1 MNYLIIKTAF
11 RNIRKQR
18 KFSVLNILGLSIGFA
33 FINLIT
39 LFVMREV
46 SYDLFHKKAG
56 SIYRMEILMR
66 NDDGTIQKAGNI
78 TINQVEELKATIP
91 GIKNIAFL
99 NYSYFD
105 WDQGSWLTFEDK
117 KFQLQRVAFTN
128 AAFSDVFSFPVVAG
142 NLTEALNDPQAMVI
156 TQENAQN
163 IFGNQNPV
171 GKSVLLNNH
180 LVTIKAVIDGAT
192 SRSSIPFDGLIN
204 YRAALYF
211 TGHLIEDS
219 SNLPFFEFYPET
231 NIQDLAESGKNL
243 FLADFTPEQRN
254 DFESKVDFNFFPLTE
269 SYFKEGG
276 PFDPLL
282 HGNRLL
288 VGIIFFV
295 GILIVLLAVTNYIN
309 LSFAG
314 SFKRH
319 KELAIRSISGSG
331 RKNLVLQFL
340 LEGIMISLIA
350 VVLSLLLAS
359 SILPWFNR
367 IIDFPLATHEFSNP
381 VFLLSLPVLVLVIG
395 LISGIFPAI
404 WTTKANPISL
414 IKGNIHKTN
423 KYKIWNYLV
432 VFQMVISIVLI
443 VGTITIVRQINFA
456 STKDMGFKVN
466 NVVTLPVH
474 KLGEKKD
481 AFLQTVKSYAQT
493 EACALSSTYLN
504 TFNEWG
510 GILKDGGQEKDISY
524 FVIHANADFLNTTGI
539 QLKEGRNFEKENTSD
554 IQTCLLNETAVAQLA
569 INNPLLATI
578 SGYSIVGVVKDF
590 HIQSLHHQIG
600 PIVIFN
606 ALENKTGIAS
616 IRFFAS
622 NSREVAGYLEFLKN
636 SWTNLSPEQP
646 FEYEFLDQRLKNMY
660 EKDKRLMKAFSSF
673 SILSILIACL
683 GLFGL
688 ISFISET
695 KIKEIGI
702 RKAHGARIS
711 EVLLMLNQDFV
722 KWVTIAFVIATPIAY
737 YAMSKWLEN
746 LANKTELS
754 WWIFALAGLLALGIA
769 LLTVSWQSWRAA
781 TRNPVE
787 ALRYE

>member
-1 MNYLIIKTAF
+1 MLLKTAF

-18 KFSVLNILGLSIGFA
+18 KFSILNILGLSIGFA

-39 LFVMREV
+39 VFVMREV
-46 SYDLFHKKAG
+46 SYDRFHKKAG
-56 SIYRMEILMR
+56 SIYRMEIQLR

-78 TINQVEELKATIP
+78 TIDQVEALKAKLP

-105 WDQGSWLTFEDK
+105 WDQGTWLTFEDK

-128 AAFSDVFSFPVVAG
+128 LAFPEVFSFPVVAG
-142 NLTEALNDPQAMVI
+142 NLAEALNDPKAMVI
-156 TQENAQN
+156 TQENAKT

-171 GKSVLLNNH
+171 GKNVLLNNH
-180 LVTIKAVIDGAT
+180 PVTIKAVIDAVT
-192 SRSSIPFDGLIN
+192 SRSSIPVDGLIN
-204 YRAALYF
+204 YRAALNF

-219 SNLPFFEFYPET
+219 SNLPFFEFYPGT
-231 NIQDLAESGKNL
+231 NIQDLAEAGKNV
-243 FLADFTPEQRN
+243 FLSDFTPEQRKN
-254 DFESKVDFNFFPLTE
+254 LESKVDFSFFPLTE
-269 SYFKEGG
+269 SYFKEGE
-276 PFDPLL
+276 PFDPML
-282 HGNRLL
+282 HGNSLL
-288 VGIIFFV
+288 VGIIFSI
-295 GILIVLLAVTNYIN
+295 GILILLLAVINYIN

-331 RKNLVLQFL
+331 RKSLVLQFL
-340 LEGIMISLIA
+340 FEGILISLIA
-350 VVLSLLLAS
+350 AILSLFLAS

-367 IIDFPLATHEFSNP
+367 LIDYPLATHEFSNP
-381 VFLLSLPVLVLVIG
+381 VFLLILPVLVLVIG
-395 LISGIFPAI
+395 LISGVFPAI
-404 WTTKANPISL
+404 WASKANPVSL
-414 IKGNIHKTN
+414 ITGNAHKTN
-423 KYKIWNYLV
+423 KYKVWNYLV
-432 VFQMVISIVLI
+432 VFQLFISIVLI
-443 VGTITIVRQINFA
+443 IGTITIVRQINFA

-481 AFLQTVKSYAQT
+481 SFLQTVKSYAQT

-510 GILKDGGQEKDISY
+510 GTLKDGGQEKYISY
-524 FVIHANADFLNTTGI
+524 FVIQADADFLNTTGI
-539 QLKEGRNFEKENTSD
+539 QLNEGRNFEKENTSD
-554 IQTCLLNETAVAQLA
+554 IQTCLINETAIAQLG
-569 INNPLLATI
+569 IQNPLSATI
-578 SGYSIVGVVKDF
+578 DGYLIVGIVKDF

-606 ALENKTGIAS
+606 APDNKTGMAS
-616 IRFFAS
+616 IRFFA
-622 NSREVAGYLEFLKN
+622 NNNREVARYLEFLKN
-636 SWTNLSPEQP
+636 LWADISPEQP
-646 FEYEFLDQRLKNMY
+646 FEFEFLDQRLKNMY

-702 RKAHGARIS
+702 RKVNGARIS
-711 EVLLMLNQDFV
+711 EVLVMLNRDFV
-722 KWVTIAFVIATPIAY
+722 KWVAIAFVIATPLAW
-737 YAMSKWLEN
+737 YAMHKWLEN
-746 LANKTELS
+746 FAYKTELS

-769 LLTVSWQSWRAA
+769 LLTVSFQSWKAA